1 MRSARKAS
9 AVNSDIDKKNKRVY
23 NIKTDLKNNMGLGL
37 WFVSLR
43 WEWGYFFYFIR
54 GVKVSN
60 FLNQYIIIKA
70 FLQS

>member
-37 WFVSLR
+37 WSVSLR
-43 WEWGYFFYFIR
+43 WDHGYFFYFII
-54 GVKVSN
+54 GVRVSE
-60 FLNQYIIIKA
+60 LTKPIHYH
-70 FLQS
+70 

>member
-37 WFVSLR
+37 WSVSLR
-43 WEWGYFFYFIR
+43 
-54 GVKVSN
+54 
-60 FLNQYIIIKA
+60 
-70 FLQS
+70 

>member
-37 WFVSLR
+37 WSVSLR